1 MRRFAP
7 LLLLV
12 IAACAACGP
21 DVDLTASLQVQ
32 DLSTGWYDAGIV
44 NGQNKL
50 VPSITFKLKNN
61 SDQKLGVLQVQA
73 LFRRGDDKGE
83 WGSGFLNVVG
93 SSGLAPAA
101 ATPFLTIRSERGY
114 TGSDQSRDE
123 MLRNSQFVDARVEL
137 QAKYGSTQWKRIG
150 EFAITR
156 RLLTQ

>member
-7 LLLLV
+7 LLLLI
-12 IAACAACGP
+12 IAACAACAP
-21 DVDLTASLQVQ
+21 DVDLTTSLQVQ
-32 DLSTGWYDAGIV
+32 DFSTGWYDAGIV

-50 VPSITFKLKNN
+50 VPSIRFKLKNN

-73 LFRRGDDKGE
+73 LFRRGEDKSE

-123 MLRNSQFVDARVEL
+123 MLHNSQFVDARVEL